1 MKAKHIILLGILFL
15 SNLSIAQQV
24 KKISLLI
31 QQSNVAIQKK
41 EFDKALKYLSEA
53 SDLQTSDT
61 TIALKVAEIASN
73 RDTLKSIVYY
83 QRALSSGAKNIKTF
97 KKLAQIYEAKKLYT
111 EAISILDKG
120 LLLYPNNPVLIA
132 DKTAIL
138 LQTKPIKGLI
148 KEYEYAL
155 EAEKPNKTEILQIL
169 SILYRNYNQ
178 TVQGGDKYFNTLQKQ
193 NLQSFDTNY
202 QLAAYYYN
210 QAVEIKKNSD
220 RMDYNTYQ
228 REGIAI
234 EKKAFEKFKES
245 IKYFEKAYD
254 IQKDE
259 GIRNSLIH
267 LYTLLNI
274 AKNER
279 KL

>member
-1 MKAKHIILLGILFL
+1 MKIKCIILLGIIFL
-15 SNLSIAQQV
+15 SKLSIAQQS
-24 KKISLLI
+24 KRISLLT
-31 QQSNVAIQKK
+31 QQGNMAIQKK